1 MKIIKS
7 KELAF
12 FNMLGKL
19 ITLNTNTSEGDITL
33 SYSDLQ
39 KKMELDKVIISSFLK
54 KLKDDKIIDIVK
66 DDSTNISINFNKTHE
81 RLLEFICPDDLDT
94 VINEINEFIF
104 KYIKLFN
111 FSQTYPTVK
120 ATALKMKTAMD
131 KNPHADLSSYIRE
144 GIQFQYSHPEVAFYY
159 SKFFF
164 ELAEKID
171 SQDQRI
177 LEDIIYYFF
186 NLPYHENPFITTV
199 FLAQVAFQI
208 EALKSGVEWDN
219 VVGPQK

>member
-19 ITLNTNTSEGDITL
+19 ITLDTNESQENVTL

-39 KKMELDKVIISSFLK
+39 KKMELDRLLISSFLE
-54 KLKDDKIIDIVK
+54 KLREDKIIEIVK
-66 DDSTNISINFNKTHE
+66 NDETSVCLNFNRTHE
-81 RLLEFICPDDLDT
+81 KLLEFICPDDLDT
-94 VINEINEFIF
+94 VLNEINEFIF
-104 KYIKLFN
+104 KYIHLFN
-111 FSQTYPTVK
+111 FSQSYNIIVE
-120 ATALKMKTAMD
+120 TAKKMKAALD
-131 KNPHADLSSYIRE
+131 KDPKSDLSSFIRE
-144 GIQFQYSHPEVAFYY
+144 GIQTMYGHPMVAFYY

-171 SQDQRI
+171 EEDQGI

-186 NLPYHENPFITTV
+186 NLPYEENPFITTT

-208 EALKSGVEWDN
+208 EALKSGVKWENISD
-219 VVGPQK
+219 KK

>member
-19 ITLNTNTSEGDITL
+19 ITLNTHENQENFTL
-33 SYSDLQ
+33 SYDDLQ
-39 KKMELDKVIISSFLK
+39 KKMELDRLLISSFLE
-54 KLKDDKIIDIVK
+54 KLKEDKIIDIIK
-66 DDSTNISINFNKTHE
+66 NDETSISLNFIRTHE
-81 RLLEFICPDDLDT
+81 KLLEFICPDDLDT

-104 KYIKLFN
+104 KYIHLFN
-111 FSQTYPTVK
+111 FSQTYQIIIE
-120 ATALKMKTAMD
+120 TAKKMKDALD
-131 KNPHADLSSYIRE
+131 KDPKSDLSSFIRE
-144 GIQFQYSHPEVAFYY
+144 GIHVLYNHPMVSFYY

-171 SQDQRI
+171 DEDQKI

-186 NLPYHENPFITTV
+186 NLPYDENPFITTI

-208 EALKSGVEWDN
+208 ETLKSGVKWENLSD
-219 VVGPQK
+219 KR